1 MLKFHF
7 PEMPTAEI
15 CEASDWLIDPL
26 PFKARCEVSEDKKF
40 IKITNGLITRMFN
53 ISDIFITLEYWNDM
67 RRETLIRALKPE
79 IELMINGETWM
90 VGGAKGQIEHAY
102 FSYDILKDL
111 SPLPNTFQFTSF
123 RIEDI
128 KKRIEWKQRRYS
140 SSTNYPPKGKEICF
154 EFKHPN
160 LEIFLELFYEI
171 YDGIPLLSKRFR
183 LVNNTKETV
192 RLNKFTSEI
201 LAIVESS
208 SVPQGDPSKEA
219 SEHMF
224 HIESDYIFSAMSAAV
239 GNVTSKFTVDPD
251 YTSQVA
257 YLNDS
262 KVLFRSEP
270 PIGPELDILQGEA
283 FESFTTYELIF
294 DSYDKERRSL
304 AQRKMYRTICPW
316 VTENPI
322 FMHCITADPE
332 VVKKV
337 IDQCSEVGFE
347 MVILSFGCGIS
358 MEWEDDE
365 FYEEYKQLFDYAHEK
380 GIEIGTYSL
389 FSSRSIDPNT
399 DVIMPPKELNIQE
412 RPMFGKAPCLQS
424 EWGID
429 YLRKLRQFLEK
440 TGADFI
446 EHDGP
451 YPGDVCASKQHKG
464 HRDVFDSQWKQW
476 DAQRAFYK
484 YCCEHGIYVNQP
496 DWYFLSG
503 GNKTGMGYKEV
514 NWSLPRDRQIILA
527 RQNIYD
533 GTWEKTPSM
542 GWMFTPLTVYH
553 RVGEWEK
560 STLEPL
566 SEHLKEFEAHLSQN
580 FLSGVQS
587 CYRGTR
593 LYDSDEV
600 KNVIIKWVSF
610 YKQHRAI
617 LDSDIIHIRR
627 PDGRH
632 LDAILHVNPDL
643 EECALLAVFNPTS
656 EILTEFIKIPL
667 YYAGIKEK
675 VLILDEDGHSEE
687 KQIDRS
693 SSVVIKIEVPPY
705 SRRHLIFKKG
715 L

>member
-1 MLKFHF
+1 MYMINFHSSN
-7 PEMPTAEI
+7 I
-15 CEASDWLIDPL
+15 CETNLASTSDWMIDSS
-26 PFKARCEVSEDKKF
+26 PFKACCVEKNNFVQ
-40 IKITNGLITRMFN
+40 ITNGLITRTFY
-53 ISDIFITLEYWNDM
+53 IADLFVTIEYWNEM
-67 RRETLIRALKPE
+67 RRESLIRALSPE
-79 IELMINGETWM
+79 LELTIDGEKWR
-90 VGGAKGQIEHAY
+90 VGGATGQIEHAY
-102 FSYDILKDL
+102 YSYDILKDL
-111 SPLPNTFQFTSF
+111 KPPANYFLFTSYK
-123 RIEDI
+123 IENI
-128 KKRIEWKQRRYS
+128 KKKINWTPKRYC
-140 SSTNYPPKGKEICF
+140 SSTQYPPKGKEVTF

-160 LEIFLELFYEI
+160 LNLNVELIYEI

-183 LVNNTKETV
+183 LLNNTHEKC
-192 RLNKFTSEI
+192 RLNKFSSEI
-201 LAIVESS
+201 LSIVESS
-208 SVPQGDPSKEA
+208 SVPQGDPSKE
-219 SEHMF
+219 SSYHMF
-224 HIESDYIFSAMSAAV
+224 HIESDYIFAAMSPTV
-239 GNVTSKFTVDPD
+239 GNVTSKFTVDPE

-257 YLNDS
+257 YLNDA

-270 PIGPELDILQGEA
+270 PIGPEIDILPA
-283 FESFTTYELIF
+283 NTFESFITYELIF
-294 DSYDKERRSL
+294 DSYDRERRSL
-304 AQRKMYRTICPW
+304 AQRKMYRTLCPW

-332 VVKKV
+332 VVKRV
-337 IDQCSEVGFE
+337 IDQCAEVGFE

-365 FYEEYKQLFDYAHEK
+365 FYDEYKQLFDYAHQK

-389 FSSRSIDPNT
+389 FSSRSVDPAT
-399 DVIMPPKELNIQE
+399 DVIMPAKELNIQNN
-412 RPMFGKAPCLQS
+412 PVFGKAPCLQS
-424 EWGID
+424 DWGID
-429 YLRKLRQFLEK
+429 YIRKLKLFMEK
-440 TGADFI
+440 TGANFL

-451 YPGDVCASKQHKG
+451 YPGDVCASTSHKG
-464 HRDVFDSQWKQW
+464 HRDVFDSQWRQW
-476 DAQRAFYK
+476 EAQRDFYK

-566 SEHLKEFEAHLSQN
+566 SEHIQEFEAHLSQN

-593 LYDSDEV
+593 LYDSEEV
-600 KNVIIKWVSF
+600 KKVIMKWVSV
-610 YKQHRAI
+610 YKLHRAI

-632 LDAILHVNPDL
+632 LDAILHVNPAL
-643 EECALLAVFNPTS
+643 EECALLAIFNPTS
-656 EILTEFIKIPL
+656 ENLTEIMNIPL
-667 YYAGIKEK
+667 YYAGVKEK
-675 VLILDEDGHSEE
+675 VAIFDEFGHKEE
-687 KQIDRS
+687 MQVDTNASIPL
-693 SSVVIKIEVPPY
+693 KIEVPPN
-705 SRRHLIFKKG
+705 SRHYLIFKKI
-715 L
+715 